1 MISQIGK
8 KINIIHEHL
17 KLSKPNQ
24 TMTFGQLIEYNTRN
38 TFFGKSYTNAVE
50 KLVLDPSIKNQN

>member
-8 KINIIHEHL
+8 KINIIHVHL